1 MANGANRGTKN
12 LRRGQIDEIKKT
24 VLRQHEFFATGKTLD
39 IGYRKAALEAL
50 REAIRA
56 RRSEVIRALKEDL
69 GKSESETVMAE
80 LGMVYEEI
88 GFLLKNLHKFA
99 KPHRVKST
107 LAQFP
112 SKCFTIA
119 SPYGCTLIMSPWNYP
134 FQLTLCPLADSIAA
148 GNCALVKPSAY
159 APATASLLKK
169 LIGETF
175 PSEYIAVVTGGR
187 AENTALLEQKYEMI
201 FFTGGKQTGTLVAE
215 KAARTLTP
223 AVLELGGKS
232 PCIVD
237 ADADLPLAARRI
249 AFGKLLNAGQTCVAP
264 DYLLV
269 HEKIKGPFLELL
281 KEEFVRQSG
290 ENALENEDYPHIV
303 NAKHYERV
311 KGLITPEK
319 VIFGGDCDD
328 NTRKIQPTI
337 LDNAAFCD
345 PAMQEEIFGPV
356 FPVLTFSDFAN
367 AKEII
372 AQNPT
377 PLALYYFG
385 KQNEGRALTEI
396 SFGGGC
402 VNDTILHLATPY
414 MGFGGV
420 GESGMGAYHGERG
433 FFAFSHVK
441 SILKKGKFEL
451 SLRYAPYTEKKKRS
465 LRRYLG

>member
-1 MANGANRGTKN
+1 ME
-12 LRRGQIDEIKKT
+12 DIKKA
-24 VLRQHEFFATGKTLD
+24 VAHQRAFFATGKTLD
-39 IGYRKAALEAL
+39 VSYRKAALESLRDAIKAKRGEIIQAL
-50 REAIRA
+50 Y
-56 RRSEVIRALKEDL
+56 EDL

-80 LGMVYEEI
+80 LGIVYEEI
-88 GFLLKNLHKFA
+88 RFLLQNLHRFT
-99 KPHRVKST
+99 KPQKVKST
-107 LAQFP
+107 LSQFP
-112 SKCFTIA
+112 AKCFTLA

-148 GNCALVKPSAY
+148 GNCAIVKPSAY
-159 APATASLLKK
+159 APATAELIKK

-175 PSEYIAVVTGGR
+175 ASDYVTVVTGGR
-187 AENTALLEQKYEMI
+187 AENTALLEQKYDMI
-201 FFTGGKQTGTLVAE
+201 FFTGGKLTGTLVAE

-237 ADADLPLAARRI
+237 IDADLPRAARRI
-249 AFGKLLNAGQTCVAP
+249 VFGKLLNAGQTCVAP

-269 HEKIKGPFLELL
+269 HEKIKAAFLELL

-290 ENALENEDYPHIV
+290 ENALENKNYPHII
-303 NAKHYERV
+303 NAKHFERV

-319 VIFGGDCDD
+319 VIFGGDFDSE
-328 NTRKIQPTI
+328 TRKIQPTI
-337 LDNAAFCD
+337 LDNASFSD
-345 PAMQEEIFGPV
+345 PAMQEEIFGPI
-356 FPVLTFSDFAN
+356 FPVLTFSDFDG
-367 AKEII
+367 AKEMI
-372 AQNPT
+372 AKNPT

-385 KQNEGRALTEI
+385 KRNENRALTEI

-433 FFAFSHVK
+433 FLAFSHVK
-441 SILKKGKFEL
+441 SILKKGKAEL